1 MFQSGP
7 TSFAAIHDWIGWT
20 KAKGRATAELLPHMS
35 RVRNVTALSWK
46 ISQSPIINFQSK
58 RAIYLKKI
66 AMATQ
71 SYITK
76 VLEELGLVSLYKSP
90 IDTKLLCTQRFV
102 RLFAYGGS
110 TLILVSYLRE
120 LGILYDK
127 TGLFMTLTLVGDV
140 LISFCLTL
148 VADGLGRKTIL
159 SLGAA
164 LMTGSGVV
172 FGLSGNYWVLL
183 AASIFGVIS
192 PR

>member
-1 MFQSGP
+1 VFQSSLDVIFG
-7 TSFAAIHDWIGWT
+7 TIHDWLKQ
-20 KAKGRATAELLPHMS
+20 KAARHHRVTA
-35 RVRNVTALSWK
+35 RVRNVTAIAIENFSISTLSP
-46 ISQSPIINFQSK
+46 SSSSSSSMRSMSK
-58 RAIYLKKI
+58 TI

-110 TLILVSYLRE
+110 TLILVSYLTE

-127 TGLFMTLTLVGDV
+127 TGIFMTLTLVGDV

-159 SLGAA
+159 VLGAA
-164 LMTGSGVV
+164 LMAGSGVI

-183 AASIFGVIS
+183 LAAIFGVIS

>member
-1 MFQSGP
+1 MRS
-7 TSFAAIHDWIGWT
+7 
-20 KAKGRATAELLPHMS
+20 MS
-35 RVRNVTALSWK
+35 KT
-46 ISQSPIINFQSK
+46 
-58 RAIYLKKI
+58 I

-110 TLILVSYLRE
+110 TLILVSYLTE

-127 TGLFMTLTLVGDV
+127 TGIFMTLTLVGDV

-159 SLGAA
+159 VLGAA
-164 LMTGSGVV
+164 LMAGSGVI

-183 AASIFGVIS
+183 LAAIFGVIS

>member
-1 MFQSGP
+1 
-7 TSFAAIHDWIGWT
+7 
-20 KAKGRATAELLPHMS
+20 MS
-35 RVRNVTALSWK
+35 KT
-46 ISQSPIINFQSK
+46 
-58 RAIYLKKI
+58 I

-110 TLILVSYLRE
+110 TLILVSYLTE

-127 TGLFMTLTLVGDV
+127 TGIFMTLTLVGDV

-159 SLGAA
+159 VLGAA
-164 LMTGSGVV
+164 LMAGSGVI

-183 AASIFGVIS
+183 LAAIFGVIS